1 MLLGENQKANLK
13 RNMSKHNYSG
23 VGSCAAS
30 LYQVSVLINGS
41 QHIRPSPVCLCLF
54 SMWCLLGW
62 SCSLG
67 CDLLIDAAVLYYEAL
82 VPHLG
87 KRQNQLSEHPLKLI
101 MFLSWLPSSD
111 CIFLSRS
118 GSPHLGC
125 NLHTPSLCPKLASR
139 MVRGPGVGGQS
150 YIHNAFTHT

>member
-1 MLLGENQKANLK
+1 MLLGEHQKANLK
-13 RNMSKHNYSG
+13 RNMSKHIYSG
-23 VGSCAAS
+23 IGSCAAS

-82 VPHLG
+82 VPHPG

-101 MFLSWLPSSD
+101 MFFIMASIMIYQICDRVYAPVTPPSCSDHEQVCTQSRNDIYVDVIVEEELP
-111 CIFLSRS
+111 
-118 GSPHLGC
+118 
-125 NLHTPSLCPKLASR
+125 
-139 MVRGPGVGGQS
+139 
-150 YIHNAFTHT
+150 

>member
-82 VPHLG
+82 VPHPG
-87 KRQNQLSEHPLKLI
+87 KRQNQKPALGTPVETHHVSI
-101 MFLSWLPSSD
+101 MASIKIYQIGARVYAPVTPPSCSDHEQVCTQSRNDIYVDVIVEEELP
-111 CIFLSRS
+111 
-118 GSPHLGC
+118 
-125 NLHTPSLCPKLASR
+125 
-139 MVRGPGVGGQS
+139 
-150 YIHNAFTHT
+150 